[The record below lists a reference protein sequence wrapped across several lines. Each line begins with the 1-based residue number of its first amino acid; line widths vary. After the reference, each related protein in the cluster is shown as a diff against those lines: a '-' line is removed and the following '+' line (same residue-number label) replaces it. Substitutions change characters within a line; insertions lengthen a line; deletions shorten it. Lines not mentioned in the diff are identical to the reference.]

1 MSRRRPLLPIIAAI
15 LAACFIAACSSQP
28 TAPAA
33 PPDTRVA
40 DEAAIRADDADFAKE
55 VAAKDLEKCMSLYAD
70 DAILISPGNRAIV
83 GKDNIR
89 KFIERL
95 LAVPNLQLNIT
106 ISSVDVARSGDL
118 ALDRGSVGAT
128 ITGKHG
134 NSSTQTSLYA
144 LTWKKDAD
152 GMWKIVADTSAN
164 EMGPA
169 KSSKPSRHAKRSR
182 HR

>member
-1 MSRRRPLLPIIAAI
+1 MCRHHRLRPIIAAV
-15 LAACFIAACSSQP
+15 LAACFVAACSSQP

-40 DEAAIRADDADFAKE
+40 DEAAIRAADADFAKE
-55 VAAKDLEKCMSLYAD
+55 VAAKDLERCMSYYAD
-70 DAILISPGNRAIV
+70 DAILISPGNPALV

-95 LAVPNLQLNIT
+95 IAVPNLQLNIT
-106 ISSVDVARSGDL
+106 VSSVDVARSGDL
-118 ALDRGSVGAT
+118 ALDRGSVAAT
-128 ITGKHG
+128 VTGKHG
-134 NSSTQTSLYA
+134 KSSTQTSLYA

-152 GMWKIVADTSAN
+152 GSWKIAADTSGN
-164 EMGPA
+164 EMGPI
-169 KSSKPSRHAKRSR
+169 KRSKPTTHSKKTR